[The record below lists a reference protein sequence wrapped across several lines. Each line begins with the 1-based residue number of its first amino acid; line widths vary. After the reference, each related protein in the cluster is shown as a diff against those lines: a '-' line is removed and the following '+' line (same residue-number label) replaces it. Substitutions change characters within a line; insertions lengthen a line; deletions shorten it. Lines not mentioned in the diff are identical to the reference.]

1 MRTRSLGAGAI
12 RGLRPGTEAGCTIVR
27 VPMPSPPMPNLPRPS
42 GLLLKLAAFFLICG
56 VPGLFALD
64 AVRMMFEF
72 RQIVQ
77 MLDSPRIAAEIRREA
92 EAIGHHRRERGL
104 AGIGLERDLER
115 WLLTLTQPARSPFG
129 DSAFA
134 LLEYGP
140 QPFVAML
147 VDDRARTLA
156 TTRNGFAPP
165 ASAPVD
171 TPRVQRLYRAPLAGP
186 GGREEAL
193 VLWVDL
199 PRPGERIWRSLSF
212 EWPIVLAGALVFA
225 SVAAVFLSGWVT
237 RRLRRIAATADAW
250 RHGRFEL
257 RIDDPARDEIGALA
271 QQLDTMPAALAELV
285 EHRAERA
292 GRHERERIARD
303 LHDTIKQQAFALS
316 MQLGALRAALP
327 EAQRDLAALG
337 EARDLAEQIQRE
349 LAELLG
355 ELRPLR
361 QAEWQAHLVAR
372 VEDWSRRSGIPAHI
386 ELDATELIAA
396 SRHDVLMRVI
406 DEALANIARH
416 SGADRA
422 LVRLS
427 HEARR
432 FSLCVQDNGRG
443 GIVEGSGRGL
453 QHLRERAAALPE
465 GCFDWYSD
473 PQGGSR
479 IELHWTETV
488 T

>member
-355 ELRPLR
+355 ELKPLP
-361 QAEWQAHLVAR
+361 QADWRGRLEAR
-372 VEDWSRRSGIPAHI
+372 IADWSRRSGIAADSA
-386 ELDATELIAA
+386 LDAAEYIAPA
-396 SRHDVLMRVI
+396 RHDLLTRVI
-406 DEALANIARH
+406 DEALANVARH
-416 SGADRA
+416 SGAGR
-422 LVRLS
+422 VRIDLT
-427 HEARR
+427 HAAQHFELRIA
-432 FSLCVQDNGRG
+432 DDGRG
-443 GIVEGSGRGL
+443 GIVEGRGRGL
-453 QHLRERAAALPE
+453 QHLRERAAELPE
-465 GCFDWYSD
+465 GRFAWQSD
-473 PQGGSR
+473 ARDGSR
-479 IELHWTETV
+479 IILHWTETV